1 MNRIYRRESAVL
13 FALLFAVLV
22 GCGKGESPQTLPSPQ
37 KEADVQ
43 EEAGTAGQDVAEGA
57 VQGAEE
63 QKTENSDEEQAETG
77 GNSWTVQGSGSISAG
92 DTLSG
97 AAVLTAEQQEPV
109 LAFMDAYYQS
119 MAYLQLQDLSGLFTE
134 DEEHA
139 RFRAQVDGTS
149 WTAVTDNRTQE
160 EMHRAVFEM
169 ILGIRQASELDLRL
183 LSYDYELEVQ
193 NIEEQADG
201 CVQIEAVEYADMRF
215 SHTPDTD
222 SQVTGVW
229 HSFVIKE
236 TDGQWRLTH
245 HAAYD
250 SAYFSFIRWE
260 NSATGRSTGGTS
272 AGEFAAMA
280 EERIQNAREQIESRE
295 AAADGRT
302 GAAAADH
309 AYDREAAAAYAREW
323 AGERNPQWGVYDG
336 AGGNCMNYV
345 SQCLYASGI
354 PMDQSGDAQWYWYSD
369 SSRAPAWTGVDSF
382 RDYVM
387 NNSGYGL
394 CAQTDVPWNSGDIGD
409 VILMSTAGNYHHAV
423 IITQVVQDE
432 SSGTVD

>member
-1 MNRIYRRESAVL
+1 M
-13 FALLFAVLV
+13 
-22 GCGKGESPQTLPSPQ
+22 
-37 KEADVQ
+37 
-43 EEAGTAGQDVAEGA
+43 
-57 VQGAEE
+57 
-63 QKTENSDEEQAETG
+63 
-77 GNSWTVQGSGSISAG
+77 
-92 DTLSG
+92 
-97 AAVLTAEQQEPV
+97 
-109 LAFMDAYYQS
+109 
-119 MAYLQLQDLSGLFTE
+119 
-134 DEEHA
+134 
-139 RFRAQVDGTS
+139 
-149 WTAVTDNRTQE
+149 
-160 EMHRAVFEM
+160 
-169 ILGIRQASELDLRL
+169 
-183 LSYDYELEVQ
+183 Q

-215 SHTPDTD
+215 SHTPDTN

-236 TDGQWRLTH
+236 TDGQWLLTH

-394 CAQTDVPWNSGDIGD
+394 CA
-409 VILMSTAGNYHHAV
+409 
-423 IITQVVQDE
+423 
-432 SSGTVD
+432 

>member
-13 FALLFAVLV
+13 FVLLFAVLV

-149 WTAVTDNRTQE
+149 WTAVTDNSTQE
-160 EMHRAVFEM
+160 
-169 ILGIRQASELDLRL
+169 
-183 LSYDYELEVQ
+183 
-193 NIEEQADG
+193 
-201 CVQIEAVEYADMRF
+201 
-215 SHTPDTD
+215 
-222 SQVTGVW
+222 
-229 HSFVIKE
+229 
-236 TDGQWRLTH
+236 
-245 HAAYD
+245 
-250 SAYFSFIRWE
+250 
-260 NSATGRSTGGTS
+260 
-272 AGEFAAMA
+272 
-280 EERIQNAREQIESRE
+280 
-295 AAADGRT
+295 
-302 GAAAADH
+302 
-309 AYDREAAAAYAREW
+309 
-323 AGERNPQWGVYDG
+323 
-336 AGGNCMNYV
+336 
-345 SQCLYASGI
+345 
-354 PMDQSGDAQWYWYSD
+354 
-369 SSRAPAWTGVDSF
+369 
-382 RDYVM
+382 
-387 NNSGYGL
+387 
-394 CAQTDVPWNSGDIGD
+394 
-409 VILMSTAGNYHHAV
+409 
-423 IITQVVQDE
+423 
-432 SSGTVD
+432 